1 MRSTDGLDARTGLDK
16 LATFPYQIATWVGDD
31 GYPVS
36 VAHEQA
42 ALPSY
47 DRRQSGRLR
56 TEPNPSERNVRIESG
71 ASQTLP
77 PTSPEPFFHCVT

>member
-36 VAHEQA
+36 VACRPIA
-42 ALPSY
+42 
-47 DRRQSGRLR
+47 
-56 TEPNPSERNVRIESG
+56 
-71 ASQTLP
+71 
-77 PTSPEPFFHCVT
+77 TSR